1 MIKRKIK
8 VKKVKFK
15 NKIMNYL
22 MMEKKI
28 VLNVVLLLWKESKE
42 IYK

>member
-42 IYK
+42 IY